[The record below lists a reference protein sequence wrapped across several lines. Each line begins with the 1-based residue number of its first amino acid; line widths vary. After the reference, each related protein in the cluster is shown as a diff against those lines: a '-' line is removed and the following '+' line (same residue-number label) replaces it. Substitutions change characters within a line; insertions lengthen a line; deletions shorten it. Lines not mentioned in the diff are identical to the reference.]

1 MHVLCQ
7 LYLNKTRRKNKD
19 YGNNNNVWFIFLIL
33 HDFIFRTILCFIKKK
48 QNKTKQKKLTLLLI
62 FLKAC

>member
-48 QNKTKQKKLTLLLI
+48 NKTKQKKLTLLLI